1 MFDHIL
7 QKTRTVYWQY
17 GNVTC
22 AGYPLDDIDTIGK
35 DGSLNDTS
43 ALSII
48 VRGVSEKK
56 FFFQQEKII
65 KFCLGISRSFR
76 YDGWFN
82 CSIIK

>member
-7 QKTRTVYWQY
+7 QKTRIVYWQY

-43 ALSII
+43 ALNII
-48 VRGVSEKK
+48 VRGVSRYI
-56 FFFQQEKII
+56 FII
-65 KFCLGISRSFR
+65 RNKSNSF
-76 YDGWFN
+76 
-82 CSIIK
+82 SE